1 MVSFVVLVRVYELEK
16 PYLHQFI
23 EYYLNFIKA
32 DRIYFL
38 VTDKTDFSK
47 FIKEE
52 YLDRIILIQNKETVE
67 KHPHNIFMHGLNEI
81 KKNNEDYFI
90 SVDIDEFLFLKKDI
104 RDFLAENSKYNII
117 KIKWLFSCSS
127 KLLNNDVKDIT
138 KEYGYS
144 IFKTQYKPIGKVSE
158 IGGFKG
164 CHELIVQKG
173 IKENKLNFDYTTKSD
188 NLPYIIHFASR
199 GLIDILIRTLGQ
211 RIKNDTLDNMMYFL
225 QNRNIDFY
233 NIPSR
238 FKILVIQKTFERTKM
253 NIEFPDL
260 LEKIDNDLEI
270 ELLHKVIKMDKKYL
284 ENMIYNINKKYNLG
298 REMEILK
305 HMNFMQYIDLT
316 NSKNIHPDTDSTEQI
331 RPSIL
336 IRKPIKKNIVKLL

>member
-1 MVSFVVLVRVYELEK
+1 MVSFVVLARVYELEK

-47 FIKEE
+47 FIKPE
-52 YLDRIILIQNKETVE
+52 YLDRIILIQNKETIE
-67 KHPHNIFMHGLNEI
+67 KHPHDIFMHGLNEI
-81 KKNNEDYFI
+81 RKNNEDYFL

-104 RDFLAENSKYNII
+104 REFLNENSQYNII

-164 CHELIVQKG
+164 CHDLKVKNG

-188 NLPYIIHFASR
+188 KLPYVIHFASR

-211 RIKNDTLDNMMYFL
+211 RIKNDTFVNMMYFL
-225 QNRNIDFY
+225 QNKDIEY
-233 NIPSR
+233 HNIPSR
-238 FKILVIQKTFERTKM
+238 FRILVIQKTFEKTKM
-253 NIEFPDL
+253 DIEFPDL
-260 LEKIDNDLEI
+260 IEKIDNELET
-270 ELLHKVIKMDKKYL
+270 ELLNKIIKMNKLFL
-284 ENMIYNINKKYNLG
+284 ENMVYNINKKYNLKH
-298 REMEILK
+298 EMELLK

-316 NSKNIHPDTDSTEQI
+316 NSKNIHPDSYLEGQI
-331 RPSIL
+331 KPSIL
-336 IRKPIKKNIVKLL
+336 IKKPIKKNLVKLK